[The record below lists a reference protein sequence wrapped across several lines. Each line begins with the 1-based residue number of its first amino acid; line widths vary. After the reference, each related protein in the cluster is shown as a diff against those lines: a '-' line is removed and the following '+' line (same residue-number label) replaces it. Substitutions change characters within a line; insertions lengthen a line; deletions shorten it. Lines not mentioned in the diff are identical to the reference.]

1 MLHVTDLLLQHMLC
15 VLVGDLAGL
24 PDEGGVHHVAAC
36 HLLVQL
42 LQAEEEGAVTEPGHG
57 GLRHPLEVHVARQ
70 DGQVGVGDVRGIGGG
85 VTIGDQHVQK
95 DLKSIKI
102 IT

>member
-1 MLHVTDLLLQHMLC
+1 MSVCDLT
-15 VLVGDLAGL
+15 GL
-24 PDEGGVHHVAAC
+24 PDEGGVHHVSAS

-70 DGQVGVGDVRGIGGG
+70 DRQVWVSDVRWVGGG
-85 VTIGDQHVQK
+85 MTIRDQN
-95 DLKSIKI
+95 IE
-102 IT
+102 

>member
-70 DGQVGVGDVRGIGGG
+70 DRQVGVGDVRGVGGR
-85 VTIGDQHVQK
+85 VAIGDQHVQK
-95 DLKSIKI
+95 KLQ
-102 IT
+102 